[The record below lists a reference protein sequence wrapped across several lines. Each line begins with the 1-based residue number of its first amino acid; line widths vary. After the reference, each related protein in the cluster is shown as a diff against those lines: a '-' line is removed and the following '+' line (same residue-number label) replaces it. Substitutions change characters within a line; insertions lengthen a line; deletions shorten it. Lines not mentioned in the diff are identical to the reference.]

1 MQDCGLPL
9 VLILC
14 ALDSGKELTYD
25 ESYIELN
32 DVKEQTFAR

>member
-1 MQDCGLPL
+1 MQGYGLPL

-14 ALDSGKELTYD
+14 ALGSGKAFIYD

-32 DVKEQTFAR
+32 DVKEQTFA